1 MVIKRS
7 NWMIRIIILSMLLL
21 LLFSAVILFG
31 FILIAFRA
39 VGYYQTVAEQNE
51 W

>member
-7 NWMIRIIILSMLLL
+7 NWMIRTVILTI
-21 LLFSAVILFG
+21 LLFLFFVAVILFG
-31 FILIAFRA
+31 FAVIAFRA
-39 VGYYQTVAEQNE
+39 VGYYQIVSEQNE

>member
-7 NWMIRIIILSMLLL
+7 NWMIRIIILTMLLL

-31 FILIAFRA
+31 FILISFRA

>member
-1 MVIKRS
+1 MISKRS
-7 NWMIRIIILSMLLL
+7 NWMIRIIILTMLSL

-31 FILIAFRA
+31 FTLIAFRA

>member
-7 NWMIRIIILSMLLL
+7 NWMIRILILTVLLF

-31 FILIAFRA
+31 LAVIAFYA
-39 VGYYQTVAEQNE
+39 VGYYQVVAEQNE